1 VSIKKFNEY
10 IEVFLDNRNIF
21 ERRVVEDSMDSYNL
35 HTLAL
40 VSKAYITRN
49 TKVKEAVYEG
59 VRNSPQYLL
68 YVFNIE
74 ERETWNSLTFYER
87 LGVKWVSVYRK
98 VKVWTTTNYNKVKSF
113 AYTTWLKV
121 FPPKPIPQAE
131 EAAPEP
137 EAPIENN
144 LYYLLKVFKHLA
156 GADTEKYVKQPLE
169 PTVVIEANIITHAP
183 GKVVAALWK
192 EEAEGVMDEVKIV
205 SYNVVPGKNPYTD
218 EYDDNAP
225 ELNIMD
231 GMAR

>member
-1 VSIKKFNEY
+1 MSIKKFNEY
-10 IEVFLDNRNIF
+10 IEVFLGNRAFF
-21 ERRVVEDSMDSYNL
+21 ERRVAEDSMDSYNV
-35 HTLAL
+35 HTLEL
-40 VSKAYITRN
+40 VSRAYITRN
-49 TKVKEAVYEG
+49 TKVREAVYEG

-68 YVFNIE
+68 YAFDKE
-74 ERETWNSLTFYER
+74 EKETWNSLTFYER
-87 LGVKWVSVYRK
+87 LGVRWVSVYRK
-98 VKVWTTTNYNKVKSF
+98 VKVWATASYNKVKSW

-121 FPPKPIPQAE
+121 FPPKPIP
-131 EAAPEP
+131 EAVEVAPEP

-169 PTVVIEANIITHAP
+169 PTVVVEANIITHAP
-183 GKVVAALWK
+183 GKVVATIWN
-192 EEAEGVMDEVKIV
+192 EEPEGVSNDVKIV